1 MESPVMYDL
10 SGQMLG
16 PFRVLEP
23 LGEGGMAIVYKAYQ
37 ASMDRHI
44 AIKVMHRFFAR
55 DPEFKARF
63 AQEARVIARL
73 EHPHI
78 VPIYDFGESEG
89 HTFIAM
95 RFVEGGTLADLMI
108 GTPMNLERVKQII
121 TQVGLALDH
130 AHNNG
135 IVHRDIKPSNILIDS
150 HGNCLLTDFG
160 FAKILESQSNLSLSG
175 AAIGTPAYMS
185 PEQIL
190 GQDLDGRSDMYS
202 LGIVLYKMVTG
213 RTPFK
218 AETPTAVFV
227 KHINDRLPP
236 PRQYNPDL
244 PERVEQ
250 VIFKSLAKNRDER
263 FTTMAEFVQA
273 LSAAIDSSLLAL
285 RVGVGHD
292 DVDLATPPFVFTPK
306 IDELQRPP
314 ANDADALPTT
324 TPATTAPAPTPSAP
338 TVVTPPPSVEKDT
351 PTMNEIPLDE
361 RRARRW
367 PLFAGLVALTVLVV
381 ALLAIG
387 FGALLNNSAAVGPAE
402 LTPTATPTAVTTALT
417 PTTEQPATTEP
428 AGTAT
433 QPVVVPALTS
443 TSAGRDEADTPTPE
457 ATPTNTPLPFGTII
471 FRECRGQ
478 EGTIIFDGFEAT
490 SLNSFSSKQY
500 TVRVGTYRLRIFW
513 LNTPDLNVDTMV
525 TVREGVQSLVF
536 GDQCQ

>member
-1 MESPVMYDL
+1 
-10 SGQMLG
+10 
-16 PFRVLEP
+16 
-23 LGEGGMAIVYKAYQ
+23 MAIVYKAYQ
-37 ASMDRHI
+37 ASMDRHV

-63 AQEARVIARL
+63 AQEARVIAKL

-78 VPIYDFGESEG
+78 VPIYDFGEAEG

-108 GTPMNLERVKQII
+108 GTPMNLDRVKQII
-121 TQVGLALDH
+121 AQVGLALDH

-135 IVHRDIKPSNILIDS
+135 VVHRDIKPSNVLIDG

-250 VIFKSLAKNRDER
+250 VIYKSLSKNRDER

-273 LSAAIDSSLLAL
+273 LGAAIDSSPLAL
-285 RVGVGHD
+285 RVGAGD
-292 DVDLATPPFVFTPK
+292 DDIDVATPPFVFTPI
-306 IDELQRPP
+306 IDKLHHPP
-314 ANDADALPTT
+314 ANGADPLPT
-324 TPATTAPAPTPSAP
+324 PAPAPPAK
-338 TVVTPPPSVEKDT
+338 TPPPLSVEKDT

-367 PLFAGLVALTVLVV
+367 PLFAGLAGLTVLVLV
-381 ALLAIG
+381 LLAIG
-387 FGALLNNSAAVGPAE
+387 FGALINNPAAMGPAE
-402 LTPTATPTAVTTALT
+402 MTLTAMPTVETTPLTPTAVLTAA
-417 PTTEQPATTEP
+417 TEP
-428 AGTAT
+428 VTTAT
-433 QPVVVPALTS
+433 QPVVVPVITS
-443 TSAGRDEADTPTPE
+443 TSAGRDEADTPIPE
-457 ATPTNTPLPFGTII
+457 ATLTNTPRPLGTII

-478 EGTIIFDGFEAT
+478 EGTIIFGGFEAT
-490 SLNSFSSKQY
+490 SLNSFSSQQY

-525 TVREGVQSLVF
+525 TVREGVQSLTF
-536 GDQCQ
+536 GDRCP